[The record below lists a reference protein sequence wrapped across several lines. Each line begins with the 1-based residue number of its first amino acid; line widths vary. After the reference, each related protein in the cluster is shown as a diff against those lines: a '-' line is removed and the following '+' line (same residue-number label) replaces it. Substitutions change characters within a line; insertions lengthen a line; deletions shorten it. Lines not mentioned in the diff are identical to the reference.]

1 LAEQVITPQPA
12 WLTVLRFAER
22 DGLRCGGPV
31 ILAGFVTGSGL
42 VEVAAGPLGLASRD
56 ICVLMILLVL
66 QLAGPLMVTVV
77 ALMQLA
83 PTWLE
88 RVEELG
94 PGVGRLTVPAAALV
108 APLLLTVFLVATL
121 VSGALVTP
129 RADLAGELGDVLSG
143 IQLRD
148 LLVTWLRTSV
158 FFAIICAWCVRRCRL
173 GLWRQVPQGEIVSEL
188 LNHGIVLIMLLKLVW
203 IVAIDPINL
212 Q

>member
-1 LAEQVITPQPA
+1 MITPQPA

-22 DGLRCGGPV
+22 DGLRCGGSV
-31 ILAGFVTGSGL
+31 ILAGFVTGTGL

-66 QLAGPLMVTVV
+66 QLAGPVMVTVV

-88 RVEELG
+88 RVEAFG
-94 PGVGRLTVPAAALV
+94 PGVWRVTVPAAGLV

-129 RADLAGELGDVLSG
+129 RADLAGELGDVLRG
-143 IQLRD
+143 LQLRD
-148 LLVTWLRTSV
+148 LLVTWVRTSV
-158 FFAIICAWCVRRCRL
+158 FFAIISAWSVRRCRL

-188 LNHGIVLIMLLKLVW
+188 LNHGIVMILLLKLVW
-203 IVAIDPINL
+203 IVAVDPINL
-212 Q
+212 H

>member
-1 LAEQVITPQPA
+1 VITPQPA
-12 WLTVLRFAER
+12 WLTVMRFAER

-88 RVEELG
+88 RVEEMG

-173 GLWRQVPQGEIVSEL
+173 GLWRQVPQGKIVSEL
-188 LNHGIVLIMLLKLVW
+188 LNHGIVLILLLKLVW
-203 IVAIDPINL
+203 IVAIDPIKL

>member
-1 LAEQVITPQPA
+1 MITPQPA

-22 DGLRCGGPV
+22 DGLRCGGSV
-31 ILAGFVTGSGL
+31 ILAGFVTGTGL

-66 QLAGPLMVTVV
+66 QLAGPVMVTVV

-88 RVEELG
+88 RVEAFG
-94 PGVGRLTVPAAALV
+94 PGVWREIVPAAGLV

-129 RADLAGELGDVLSG
+129 RADLAGELGDVLRG
-143 IQLRD
+143 LQLRD
-148 LLVTWLRTSV
+148 LLVTWVRTSV
-158 FFAIICAWCVRRCRL
+158 FFAIISAWSVRRCRL

-188 LNHGIVLIMLLKLVW
+188 LNHGIVMILLLKLVW
-203 IVAIDPINL
+203 IVAVDPINL
-212 Q
+212 H

>member
-1 LAEQVITPQPA
+1 VITPQPA

-88 RVEELG
+88 RVEEMG

-188 LNHGIVLIMLLKLVW
+188 LNHGIALILLLKLVW

>member
-1 LAEQVITPQPA
+1 MITPQPA
-12 WLTVLRFAER
+12 WLTVMRFAER

-88 RVEELG
+88 RVEEMG

-148 LLVTWLRTSV
+148 LLVTWVRTSV

-173 GLWRQVPQGEIVSEL
+173 GLWRQVPQGKIVSEL
-188 LNHGIVLIMLLKLVW
+188 LNHGIVLILLLKLVW
-203 IVAIDPINL
+203 IVAIDPIKL